1 MTVLGC
7 PVCRRPWGEGL
18 GCVCGHTARASGGVL
33 DLFVPGSDAEEAV
46 TETVRG
52 FYEERPFPDYRDTD
66 DRGALL
72 RRGRASGFTRALD
85 DELPATAR
93 VVELGCGTGQL
104 GLFLAVAGRPVLGV
118 DLTQASLDVAEA
130 FRRKAGLH
138 SARLVRGNLFAPP
151 VVPQSADVVI
161 CSGVLHHTGDPEGG
175 FRSAVS
181 LVRPGG
187 VVVVGLY
194 NRLGR
199 LLLPLLKRRHRAE
212 AASGRRGLAW
222 YTDQHEHP
230 HESSHTV
237 DEVLGWFS
245 RAGVSF
251 VSARP
256 GIVPGAPEG
265 PLFAP
270 SDPGTRFGRA
280 VAQLGWMGRAA
291 DGGLFVMVGRVPN

>member
-1 MTVLGC
+1 
-7 PVCRRPWGEGL
+7 
-18 GCVCGHTARASGGVL
+18 
-33 DLFVPGSDAEEAV
+33 
-46 TETVRG
+46 
-52 FYEERPFPDYRDTD
+52 
-66 DRGALL
+66 
-72 RRGRASGFTRALD
+72 
-85 DELPATAR
+85 
-93 VVELGCGTGQL
+93 
-104 GLFLAVAGRPVLGV
+104 
-118 DLTQASLDVAEA
+118 
-130 FRRKAGLH
+130 
-138 SARLVRGNLFAPP
+138 
-151 VVPQSADVVI
+151 
-161 CSGVLHHTGDPEGG
+161 
-175 FRSAVS
+175 
-181 LVRPGG
+181 
-187 VVVVGLY
+187 VVVGLY

>member
-1 MTVLGC
+1 MLGC
-7 PVCRRPWGEGL
+7 PVCRAPWSGDL
-18 GCVCGHTARASGGVL
+18 TCACGYRASDHDGLL
-33 DLFVPGSDAEEAV
+33 DLFVDRQGGEDAV
-46 TETVRG
+46 TRTVRA

-85 DELPATAR
+85 DEIPPHAS

-104 GLFLAVAGRPVLGV
+104 GLFLALAGRRVLGV
-118 DLTQASLDVAEA
+118 DLSLASLHVAES
-130 FRRKAGLH
+130 FRRRAGLTT
-138 SARLVRGNLFAPP
+138 ATLVRGNLFRPP

-187 VVVVGLY
+187 VVVIGLY
-194 NRLGR
+194 NRWGR
-199 LLLPLLKRRHRAE
+199 LLLPLHKRRHQQQAAE
-212 AASGRRGLAW
+212 SRRGLAW

-230 HESSHTV
+230 HESAHTV
-237 DEVLGWFS
+237 AQVLAWFA
-245 RAGVSF
+245 RAGVRY

-256 GIVPGAPEG
+256 GIVPGLPEG

-270 SDPGTRFGRA
+270 SDPGSPVGHLL
-280 VAQLGWMGRAA
+280 AQLGWLGRAA
-291 DGGLFVMVGRVPN
+291 DGGLFVMVGRVPG